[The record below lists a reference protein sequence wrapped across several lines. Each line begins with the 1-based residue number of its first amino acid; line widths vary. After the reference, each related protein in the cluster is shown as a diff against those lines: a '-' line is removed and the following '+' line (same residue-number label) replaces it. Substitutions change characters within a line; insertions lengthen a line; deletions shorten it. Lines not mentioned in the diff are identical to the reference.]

1 MLRVVMCLVVEYEN
15 LCREMCDRC
24 DEVESTHD
32 SMNLAH
38 RILLVPSPT
47 RLHPC
52 QPCWRHDAC
61 HHFESVGCKVYH
73 LSARLPQVAPS
84 GRLCSHAQSTPSGL
98 LPSGLPVHPSI
109 HTHHGTLHRLSSSSY
124 ALQVLLWKYP
134 DTTAAP
140 LCINTQHR
148 LNIFGVQ
155 FLPCSNDSKIVTAAF
170 DRTVQLHTL
179 DRAPLAYPAHRRTAA
194 TRGNDRI
201 RPIDCHTV
209 VYSNHSECVK
219 VCHLL
224 FRCHI
229 FLVAYSCEGAVLS
242 TATPFILYNPTT
254 LECIKVC
261 DVSV

>member
-1 MLRVVMCLVVEYEN
+1 M
-15 LCREMCDRC
+15 
-24 DEVESTHD
+24 
-32 SMNLAH
+32 
-38 RILLVPSPT
+38 
-47 RLHPC
+47 
-52 QPCWRHDAC
+52 
-61 HHFESVGCKVYH
+61 
-73 LSARLPQVAPS
+73 APS
-84 GRLCSHAQSTPSGL
+84 GRLCSHARSTPSGL
-98 LPSGLPVHPSI
+98 LLSGLPIHPSV
-109 HTHHGTLHRLSSSSY
+109 HTLHGTLHQLSSSSY

-155 FLPCSNDSKIVTAAF
+155 FLPCSDDSKIVTAAF

-224 FRCHI
+224 FRCH
-229 FLVAYSCEGAVLS
+229 FFSVAYPCEGAVLS
-242 TATPFILYNPTT
+242 TATPLSIPTT
-254 LECIKVC
+254 LSASSCVSSRFDATFAGCHFCSCPLVRGSSVMKALLLQRVMCASLSCMQTETELSCLTVEMC
-261 DVSV
+261 DLLAPL